1 MNARTARLLA
11 WALGGVAVVLTAVAI
26 GLTAA
31 AGTIGLGWG
40 DLTVVMVLVFC
51 TVGILIARRHPRN
64 PIGWIFCA
72 SAVAY
77 GLGSLARGY
86 ADLREAGAGSAGS
99 LAEAAA
105 AYATVSWI
113 PAILVPA
120 AYLPLLFP
128 DGRLLSGRWR
138 PVAWCGVLGIAGFFL
153 TSLTKPGALEDF
165 PTLANPYAID
175 SVVRAI
181 GQGVSALMVLAV
193 LVASPLSLILRFRRA
208 GYEQRQQIK
217 WLVWA
222 GALAAATIAIGTV
235 GYELLTPAVANTAI
249 MLSVLGLPVATGI
262 GILRHRLYDV
272 DVVINRTIVYG
283 ALTVTLAAGY
293 LGSVLL
299 LQLLLRPVTQ
309 GSGPAVAVSTLAVA
323 ALFRPVRTRI
333 QATVDRRFFRSRYDA
348 ARTLAAFGVRLRH
361 ELDLEA
367 LATDL
372 RGVVYDTMQPTQVSL
387 WLRTDDRNDSRTTDQ

>member
-1 MNARTARLLA
+1 MSGRGGALLA
-11 WALGGVAVVLTAVAI
+11 WTLGGVAVALTASGI

-31 AGTIGLGWG
+31 AGTIGFGWG

-72 SAVAY
+72 SGVVY
-77 GLGSLARGY
+77 GLGSLASGY
-86 ADLREAGAGSAGS
+86 ADYRQAGAGSAGS
-99 LAEAAA
+99 MAEAAA
-105 AYATVSWI
+105 SYATVSWI
-113 PAILVPA
+113 PAVLVPV

-138 PVAWCGVLGIAGFFL
+138 PVAWCGVLGIGGLFL
-153 TSLTKPGALEDF
+153 ATVTKPGPLEDF
-165 PTLANPYAID
+165 PTLTNPYAVD
-175 SVVRAI
+175 SVVRAV
-181 GQGVSALMVLAV
+181 GEGVAALTVLCV
-193 LVASPLSLILRFRRA
+193 LVASPLSLILRFRRV
-208 GYEQRQQIK
+208 GYQQRQQIK

-222 GALAAATIAIGTV
+222 GALAAATIAIGTA
-235 GYELLTPAVANTAI
+235 GYELLTPAVANAAI
-249 MLSVLGLPVATGI
+249 LLSVLGLPVATGI

-283 ALTVTLAAGY
+283 VLTVTLAAGY

-323 ALFRPVRTRI
+323 ALFRPVRSRI
-333 QATVDRRFFRSRYDA
+333 QAGVDRRFFRSRYDA
-348 ARTLAAFGVRLRH
+348 ARTLAVFGVRLRH
-361 ELDLEA
+361 ELDLQA

-372 RGVVYDTMQPTQVSL
+372 RNAVHDTMQPTHVSL
-387 WLRTDDRNDSRTTDQ
+387 WLRTDDRNDSRTTHQ

>member
-1 MNARTARLLA
+1 MSARTAAFLA
-11 WALGGVAVVLTAVAI
+11 WALGGLAVALTAIAI

-31 AGTIGLGWG
+31 AGTIGFGYGNLV
-40 DLTVVMVLVFC
+40 VVMVLVFC
-51 TVGILIARRHPRN
+51 TVGILIARRHPGN

-72 SAVAY
+72 SAVVN
-77 GLGSLARGY
+77 GVGSVARGY
-86 ADLREAGAGSAGS
+86 ADYRQAGAGSGGS

-105 AYATVSWI
+105 SYATVSWI

-128 DGRLLSGRWR
+128 DGRLLSARWR
-138 PVAWCGVLGIAGFFL
+138 PVAWCGVLGIAGLFVA
-153 TSLTKPGALEDF
+153 SAAKPGALEDF
-165 PTLANPYAID
+165 PTLANPYAVD
-175 SVVRAI
+175 SVAQTI
-181 GQGVSALMVLAV
+181 AEGLTALTVLVV

-222 GALAAATIAIGTV
+222 GALAAATIALGTA
-235 GYELLTPAVANTAI
+235 GYQLLTPAVANAAI
-249 MLSVLGLPVATGI
+249 LLSVLGLPVATGI
-262 GILRHRLYDV
+262 GILRHRLYDI

-323 ALFRPVRTRI
+323 ALFRPVRSRI
-333 QATVDRRFFRSRYDA
+333 QAAVDRRFFRRRYDA
-348 ARTLAAFGVRLRH
+348 ARTLEAFGVRLR
-361 ELDLEA
+361 EQLDLDA
-367 LATDL
+367 LGNDL
-372 RGVVYDTMQPTQVSL
+372 QGVVRDTMQPTQVTL
-387 WLRTDDRNDSRTTDQ
+387 WLRSRR

>member
-1 MNARTARLLA
+1 MSARTAALLA
-11 WALGGVAVVLTAVAI
+11 WSLGGVAVALTAIAI

-72 SAVAY
+72 SAVVN
-77 GLGSLARGY
+77 GLGSLARSY
-86 ADLREAGAGSAGS
+86 ADYRQAGAGSAGS

-105 AYATVSWI
+105 SYATVSWI

-120 AYLPLLFP
+120 TYLPLLFP

-138 PVAWCGVLGIAGFFL
+138 PVAWCGVLGIAGLFVASA
-153 TSLTKPGALEDF
+153 TRPGALEDF
-165 PTLANPYAID
+165 PTLTNPYAVD
-175 SVVRAI
+175 SVVRTI
-181 GQGVSALMVLAV
+181 SEGVTALTVLGV
-193 LVASPLSLILRFRRA
+193 LVASSLSLILRFRRA

-222 GALAAATIAIGTV
+222 GALAAATIAIGTA
-235 GYELLTPAVANTAI
+235 GYELLTPAVANAAI
-249 MLSVLGLPVATGI
+249 LLSVLGLPVATGI

-323 ALFRPVRTRI
+323 ALFRPVRSRI
-333 QATVDRRFFRSRYDA
+333 QAGVDRRFFRRRYDA
-348 ARTLAAFGVRLRH
+348 ARTLEAFGVRLR
-361 ELDLEA
+361 EQLDLDA
-367 LATDL
+367 LGNDL
-372 RGVVYDTMQPTQVSL
+372 QVVVRDTMQPTQVTL
-387 WLRTDDRNDSRTTDQ
+387 WLRSRR

>member
-1 MNARTARLLA
+1 VSARTAALLA
-11 WALGGVAVVLTAVAI
+11 LSLGGVAVALTAIAI

-31 AGTIGLGWG
+31 AGTIGLSWG
-40 DLTVVMVLVFC
+40 DLIVVMVLAFC
-51 TVGILIARRHPRN
+51 TVGILIARRHPHN

-72 SAVAY
+72 SAVAN
-77 GLGSLARGY
+77 GLGSLATGY
-86 ADLREAGAGSAGS
+86 ADYRQAGAGSAGP

-105 AYATVSWI
+105 SYATVSWI

-128 DGRLLSGRWR
+128 DGRLLSRRWR
-138 PVAWCGVLGIAGFFL
+138 PVAWCGVLGITGLFL
-153 TSLTKPGALEDF
+153 ASGTRPGALEDF
-165 PTLANPYAID
+165 PTLANPYAVD
-175 SVVRAI
+175 SVARTI
-181 GQGVSALMVLAV
+181 GEGVTALTVLGV

-208 GYEQRQQIK
+208 GYGQRQQIK

-222 GALAAATIAIGTV
+222 GALAAATIAIGTA
-235 GYELLTPAVANTAI
+235 GYDLLTPAVANAAI
-249 MLSVLGLPVATGI
+249 LLSILGLPVATGI

-323 ALFRPVRTRI
+323 ALFRPVRSRI
-333 QATVDRRFFRSRYDA
+333 QAEVDRRFFRSRYDA
-348 ARTLAAFGVRLRH
+348 ARTLEAFGARLRH
-361 ELDLEA
+361 ELDLQA

-372 RGVVYDTMQPTQVSL
+372 RNVVHDTMQPTHVTL
-387 WLRTDDRNDSRTTDQ
+387 WLRSPR

>member
-1 MNARTARLLA
+1 MSARAAALLA
-11 WALGGVAVVLTAVAI
+11 WALGGVAVGLTAIAI

-31 AGTIGLGWG
+31 AGTLGLGSG
-40 DLTVVMVLVFC
+40 DLIVVVLLVFC

-72 SAVAY
+72 SAVAN
-77 GLGSLARGY
+77 GLGSLTRGY
-86 ADLREAGAGSAGS
+86 ADYRQAGSGSAGS

-113 PAILVPA
+113 PVVLVPA

-128 DGRLLSGRWR
+128 DGRLLSRRWR
-138 PVAWCGVLGIAGFFL
+138 PLAWCGVLGIAGLFA
-153 TSLTKPGALEDF
+153 TSATKPGPLEDF
-165 PTLANPYAID
+165 PTLANPYAVD
-175 SVVRAI
+175 SVVRTI
-181 GQGVSALMVLAV
+181 GEGVTMLTVLGV
-193 LVASPLSLILRFRRA
+193 LVASSLSLILRFGRV
-208 GYEQRQQIK
+208 GYVQRQQIK

-222 GALAAATIAIGTV
+222 GALAAATIAIGTA
-235 GYELLTPAVANTAI
+235 GYELLTPAVANAAI
-249 MLSVLGLPVATGI
+249 LLSVLGLPVATGI
-262 GILRHRLYDV
+262 GILRHRLYDI

-323 ALFRPVRTRI
+323 ALFRPVRSRI
-333 QATVDRRFFRSRYDA
+333 QAAVDRRFFRSRYDA
-348 ARTLAAFGVRLRH
+348 ARTLDAFGLRLR
-361 ELDLEA
+361 EEVDLQT

-372 RGVVYDTMQPTQVSL
+372 RNVVHDTIQPTHVTL
-387 WLRTDDRNDSRTTDQ
+387 WLRSPR

>member
-1 MNARTARLLA
+1 MNARTAAVLA
-11 WALGGVAVVLTAVAI
+11 WTLSGVAVALTAIAI

-31 AGTIGLGWG
+31 AGTLGLGWG
-40 DLTVVMVLVFC
+40 DLVVVMMLVFC

-72 SAVAY
+72 SAVAN

-86 ADLREAGAGSAGS
+86 ADYRQAGAGSGGV

-128 DGRLLSGRWR
+128 DGRLLSRRWR
-138 PVAWCGVLGIAGFFL
+138 PVAWCGVFGIAGLFL
-153 TSLTKPGALEDF
+153 TSATRPGPLEDF
-165 PTLANPYAID
+165 PTLANPYAVD
-175 SVVRAI
+175 SVVRTI
-181 GQGVSALMVLAV
+181 GEGLTALMVLGV
-193 LVASPLSLILRFRRA
+193 LVASSLSLILRFRRA
-208 GYEQRQQIK
+208 GYVQRQQIK

-222 GALAAATIAIGTV
+222 GALAAATIAIGTA
-235 GYELLTPAVANTAI
+235 GYELLTPAVANAAI
-249 MLSVLGLPVATGI
+249 LLSVLGLPVATGI
-262 GILRHRLYDV
+262 GILRHRLYDI

-323 ALFRPVRTRI
+323 ALFRPVRSRI
-333 QATVDRRFFRSRYDA
+333 QAAVDRRFFRSRYDA
-348 ARTLAAFGVRLRH
+348 ARTLDAFGVRLR
-361 ELDLEA
+361 EEVDLQT

-372 RGVVYDTMQPTQVSL
+372 RNVVHDTIQPTHVTL
-387 WLRTDDRNDSRTTDQ
+387 WLRSPR

>member
-11 WALGGVAVVLTAVAI
+11 WALGGVAVVLTAIAI

-86 ADLREAGAGSAGS
+86 ADYREAGAGSAGS

-138 PVAWCGVLGIAGFFL
+138 PVAWCGVLGVAGFFL

-165 PTLANPYAID
+165 PYLGEP
-175 SVVRAI
+175 VRDRQRGTSDRPGRERAD
-181 GQGVSALMVLAV
+181 GTGCP
-193 LVASPLSLILRFRRA
+193 VASPLSLILRFRRA

-235 GYELLTPAVANTAI
+235 GYELLTPAVANAAI

-283 ALTVTLAAGY
+283 ALTAHAGRRVSGQRAAA
-293 LGSVLL
+293 
-299 LQLLLRPVTQ
+299 
-309 GSGPAVAVSTLAVA
+309 PA
-323 ALFRPVRTRI
+323 RCC
-333 QATVDRRFFRSRYDA
+333 
-348 ARTLAAFGVRLRH
+348 AR
-361 ELDLEA
+361 
-367 LATDL
+367 
-372 RGVVYDTMQPTQVSL
+372 
-387 WLRTDDRNDSRTTDQ
+387 

>member
-1 MNARTARLLA
+1 MSARTAALLA
-11 WALGGVAVVLTAVAI
+11 WLLGGVALALTAIAI

-40 DLTVVMVLVFC
+40 DLIVVMVLVFC

-72 SAVAY
+72 SAVVN
-77 GLGSLARGY
+77 GLGSLARAY
-86 ADLREAGAGSAGS
+86 ADYRQAGAGSAGS

-105 AYATVSWI
+105 SYATVSWI

-128 DGRLLSGRWR
+128 DGRLLSARWR
-138 PVAWCGVLGIAGFFL
+138 PVAWCGVLGIAGLFV
-153 TSLTKPGALEDF
+153 TSAARPGALEDF
-165 PTLANPYAID
+165 PTLANPYAVD
-175 SVVRAI
+175 SVVRTI
-181 GQGVSALMVLAV
+181 GEGVTALTVLGV

-208 GYEQRQQIK
+208 DYRQRQQIK

-222 GALAAATIAIGTV
+222 GALAAATIAIGTA
-235 GYELLTPAVANTAI
+235 GYEVLTPAVANAAI
-249 MLSVLGLPVATGI
+249 LLSVLGLPVATGI

-309 GSGPAVAVSTLAVA
+309 GSGLAVAVSTLAVA
-323 ALFRPVRTRI
+323 ALFRPVRSRI
-333 QATVDRRFFRSRYDA
+333 QAGVDRRFFRSRYDA
-348 ARTLAAFGVRLRH
+348 ARTLDAFATRLRD

-367 LATDL
+367 LGSDL
-372 RGVVYDTMQPTQVSL
+372 RDVVRDTMQPAHVSL
-387 WLRTDDRNDSRTTDQ
+387 WLRGPR